1 MTRSLSHDN
10 ASAAARLPAGERYH
24 GSTIFFHW
32 TIAGLVVLAY
42 LAMDVRGPKGTL
54 SRVLWSDT
62 HYWAGTLVLMLA
74 ILRFLTKWRARRPL
88 PLPVPFPQAVLATA
102 VHLMLAVFIIT
113 QPLLGMLMVNL
124 GGHPVVLAGP
134 NWAFT
139 LVAPDP
145 HLRAIVHTVHVTL
158 AKAFY
163 FVIGLHAFAALWH
176 HFIKRD
182 VTLRR
187 ML

>member
-1 MTRSLSHDN
+1 MQ
-10 ASAAARLPAGERYH
+10 AAL
-24 GSTIFFHW
+24 
-32 TIAGLVVLAY
+32 
-42 LAMDVRGPKGTL
+42 
-54 SRVLWSDT
+54 
-62 HYWAGTLVLMLA
+62 
-74 ILRFLTKWRARRPL
+74 
-88 PLPVPFPQAVLATA
+88 AVL
-102 VHLMLAVFIIT
+102 VHLMLAVFIIA

-139 LVAPDP
+139 LVGPDP
-145 HLRAIVHTVHVTL
+145 HMRTIVHTVHITL

-176 HFIKRD
+176 HFVKRD
-182 VTLRR
+182 MTLRR